1 MEYIPGGQLKR
12 LFSRNLTD
20 LQASQVI
27 KSLIQGI
34 AYIHERQIVH
44 RDIKPDNIL
53 LQRDDNDCLDVKIV
67 DFGLSAVFN
76 LTKGATEKA
85 GTLSYMAPE
94 QIANSN
100 YSKKVDIWATGI
112 IMWKLLAGG
121 DHPLYTKGDSQSYFF
136 EKLQYFPMNSYP
148 WKFPPRFSRLARD
161 FFVKLCSYPASQRYD
176 ARQALKHPWITRTS
190 DDEIPLTQK
199 EQLSLYDTET
209 ELRKIARLAFF
220 VSVAKSKLK

>member
-1 MEYIPGGQLKR
+1 
-12 LFSRNLTD
+12 
-20 LQASQVI
+20 
-27 KSLIQGI
+27 
-34 AYIHERQIVH
+34 
-44 RDIKPDNIL
+44 
-53 LQRDDNDCLDVKIV
+53 
-67 DFGLSAVFN
+67 
-76 LTKGATEKA
+76 
-85 GTLSYMAPE
+85 
-94 QIANSN
+94 
-100 YSKKVDIWATGI
+100 
-112 IMWKLLAGG
+112 
-121 DHPLYTKGDSQSYFF
+121 
-136 EKLQYFPMNSYP
+136 MNSYP